1 MKTFLLIMTMVFGGG
16 AAYSASHEFVYS
28 GVLFAF
34 VSGWHFHMW
43 LMEDGEEEGNESG
56 LS

>member
-1 MKTFLLIMTMVFGGG
+1 MKTFLLFMTLLFGGG

-28 GVLFAF
+28 GILFAF

-43 LMEDGEEEGNESG
+43 LMEDDEEENESG